1 MNRVRIVV
9 RNDKP
14 QASNIARDLMTM
26 LNQASIEA
34 AYDLADPEAIIAI
47 GGDGT
52 VLAAASAALDLDVP
66 LCGVNVGRVGYLA
79 EFEAPEI
86 GDLANAIAHD
96 SYTVRYHSTVAV
108 RSGDVSALA
117 INDVVVEKVVS
128 QRIIEVAVRVNG
140 RDLASY
146 RTDGIILASPLGSTA
161 YSLSAGGPV
170 VDPSLDAL
178 IMTPIA
184 PHSLLTRPVVL
195 APDAVV
201 TLRVLVDRPA
211 RINVD
216 GRELCVLPP
225 GQEITVQRGPSM
237 VGFLSL
243 GRHPFPEAVREQFGL
258 GDAG

>member
-1 MNRVRIVV
+1 VKRIRIVV

-14 QASNIARDLMTM
+14 QADEIARDLISM
-26 LNQASIEA
+26 LEERSVEA
-34 AYDLADPEAIIAI
+34 AYDLADPEAIVAI

-52 VLAAASAALDLDVP
+52 VLAAASAALDLGVP

-79 EFEAPEI
+79 EYEASEI
-86 GDLANAIAHD
+86 GDLADAIAND
-96 SYTVRYHSTVAV
+96 SYTVRRHSTVSV
-108 RSGDVSALA
+108 RSGEVYALA
-117 INDVVVEKVVS
+117 INDIVVEKVVS

-140 RDLASY
+140 SDLASY
-146 RTDGIILASPLGSTA
+146 RTDGIIVASSLGSTA

-178 IMTPIA
+178 ILTPIA
-184 PHSLLTRPVVL
+184 PHSLLTRPIVL

-225 GQEITVQRGPSM
+225 GQEVTIERGPSM

-243 GRHPFPEAVREQFGL
+243 GRHPFPEAVRDQFGL